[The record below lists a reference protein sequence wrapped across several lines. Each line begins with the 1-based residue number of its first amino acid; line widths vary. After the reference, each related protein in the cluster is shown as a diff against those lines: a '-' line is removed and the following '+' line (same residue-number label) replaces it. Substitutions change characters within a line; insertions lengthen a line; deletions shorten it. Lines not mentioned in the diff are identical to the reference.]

1 MNKKQLM
8 RQQRRSREKI
18 VLDYLDAFEQ
28 DDFERL
34 SQILQL
40 AEQDTELET
49 LLWEVHAEY
58 QMTQEEE
65 QYEQN
70 VELVRQLIQQHIPS
84 GLGSERKEEEIPP
97 LTVSDVIAHMQAESA
112 VKGEGGKELGAL
124 AQQLRQ
130 SSLPL
135 PKNMGLLGVRK
146 LFAELGIQAS
156 KHMQRL
162 FSDAALILISRRDQ
176 GMAQLAA
183 TRKQQQE
190 ASAAK
195 RSRQL
200 SEEEQS

>member
-1 MNKKQLM
+1 MNKEQLT
-8 RQQRRSREKI
+8 RQQRRRREKI
-18 VLDYLDAFEQ
+18 ILDYLDAFEQ
-28 DDFERL
+28 NDFERL

-58 QMTQEEE
+58 QMVQEEA
-65 QYEQN
+65 QYEQD
-70 VELVRQLIQQHIPS
+70 VEMVRQLTQQHIPS
-84 GLGSERKEEEIPP
+84 GLKRERSEEEIPP
-97 LTVSDVIAHMQAESA
+97 LTISDVIAHMQAESA
-112 VKGEGGKELGAL
+112 VKGEDGKELGEL
-124 AQQLRQ
+124 AQRLRQ

-135 PKNMGLLGVRK
+135 PQNMGLLGVRK
-146 LFAELGIQAS
+146 LFAKLGIQAS

-162 FSDAALILISRRDQ
+162 FSEAALILISRRDQ

-195 RSRQL
+195 RAQRPV
-200 SEEEQS
+200 EEEQS